1 MLDLTPF
8 KFAASLALGGVFIY
22 ATLWL
27 LRLTWRLFV
36 AWCEE
41 MT

>member
-1 MLDLTPF
+1 MVD
-8 KFAASLALGGVFIY
+8 LGGFVIY
-22 ATLWL
+22 ATLRL

-41 MT
+41 IAE